1 MRAVELPAP
10 LATAVADAGR
20 GSRAGA
26 AQALSERYRAGASS
40 AGGHVLRSEGELAAY
55 ATVRFPATYAAAVA
69 ACSAVAAA
77 APGFAPRTL
86 LDVGAGLGATACAAT
101 AVWPSLTEVT
111 CVEPDARAVALGRPV
126 VAAAAPDA
134 TVTWVTDGWTR
145 PHAPAELVTAGYVGN
160 ELADPVAFARRL
172 WEAAGQVLLLL
183 EPGRREAYQSL
194 LASRDTLLADGAH
207 TLAPCPHDDRCPLP
221 RSDWCHFGQRLPR
234 TAAHRHAKGGEQS
247 YEDEPYSYVALG
259 REPAA
264 SRPGRVLRR
273 PVRRKG
279 LVELQVCA
287 PDGTA
292 GPVRIGKSAPTYR
305 DAKDVD
311 WGDAWPTP

>member
-1 MRAVELPAP
+1 MRAVELPGP
-10 LATAVADAGR
+10 LAAALTTVGR
-20 GSRAGA
+20 GSRPAA
-26 AQALSERYRAGASS
+26 AQALSDRYRAGASS
-40 AGGHVLRSEGELAAY
+40 AAGHVLRSEGELAAY

-77 APGFAPRTL
+77 APAFAPRTL
-86 LDVGAGLGATACAAT
+86 LDVGSGLGATACAAT

-111 CVEPDARAVALGRPV
+111 CVEPDARAVARGREL
-126 VAAAAPDA
+126 VAAAAPNA
-134 TVTWVTDGWTR
+134 TVTWVTGDWRSATG
-145 PHAPAELVTAGYVGN
+145 PADLVTAGYVGN
-160 ELADPVAFARRL
+160 ELADPVTFARGL
-172 WEAAGQVLLLL
+172 WGATGAVLLLL
-183 EPGRREAYQSL
+183 EPGRREAYQAL
-194 LASRDTLLADGAH
+194 LASRDALLTDGAH
-207 TLAPCPHDDRCPLP
+207 TVAPCPHDDRCPLP

-247 YEDEPYSYVALG
+247 YEDEPYSYVAMG

-264 SRPGRVLRR
+264 LHPGRVLRR

-292 GPVRIGKSAPTYR
+292 GPVRIGRSAPTYR
-305 DAKDVD
+305 EAKDVD
-311 WGDAWPTP
+311 WGDSWPSP